1 MPINNFNSDINQA
14 NKNNNKS
21 VDTSK
26 IIFYFRNSLSKLLG
40 TIKIKFI

>member
-1 MPINNFNSDINQA
+1 MSINNFTSDINQT

-26 IIFYFRNSLSKLLG
+26 IIFYLR
-40 TIKIKFI
+40 IVCQIY